1 MMKRKFLPIA
11 VFSSLVFSGAALAE
25 LANNDASN
33 ATLNFSGKVT
43 SSLCQINT
51 DDVAKEIEL
60 GELSLAALKASGKG
74 PAKSFSVG
82 LINCDTTLNSI
93 SYTIAG
99 QNNTGNNVD
108 YLIPVSNDESAQ
120 GVGVFI
126 QKNDG
131 TKVTIGKQESINV
144 VKDNDKALSAQS
156 IPLQAYIGTQSGSAD
171 EDGSNVTA
179 GTVNATAIMTI
190 RTAA

>member
-1 MMKRKFLPIA
+1 MKRKFLPIA